1 MAIVNTQDAI
11 SVPGR
16 TLHDQVIPKMEYQGL
31 LIKAG
36 QTVRVIDTEGEQVMD
51 TITLNAHDH
60 SDHSS
65 MPWTNFL
72 NRRWRLTKGHT
83 IYSIR
88 CRPMFRIVEDT
99 VGLNYSG
106 GGFCTME
113 SNHTRYGVPHTRN
126 CGDNLA
132 NALAPFGVPRY
143 HVAES
148 GEFAIF
154 MHVGFDPDGVCE
166 IRAPASKAGDY
177 MDLEA
182 QMDVLLSL
190 SVCPQERNPCNNF
203 KAKPMRVIVFE
214 REGTKRVS

>member
-1 MAIVNTQDAI
+1 MAVSRKDAE
-11 SVPGR
+11 SVPGKVVWDR
-16 TLHDQVIPKMEYQGL
+16 LIPKMEYQGL
-31 LIKAG
+31 KITAG
-36 QTVRVIDTEGEQVMD
+36 QVVRVIDVEGEQVMD
-51 TITLNAHDH
+51 TVTLNANDPSEHA
-60 SDHSS
+60 S
-65 MPWTNFL
+65 MPWTTFL
-72 NRRWRLTKGHT
+72 NRTWRLKKGNT

-88 CRPMFRIVEDT
+88 CNPMFKIVEDT

-106 GGFCTME
+106 GGFCTAE
-113 SNHTRYGVPHTRN
+113 ANFTRYGVAHTRN

-143 HVAES
+143 YVAES

-154 MHVGFDPDGVCE
+154 MHVAFDPDGACE
-166 IRAPASKAGDY
+166 IRAPKSKAGDY

-203 KAKPMRVIVFE
+203 KAKPMRVIVYE
-214 REGTKRVS
+214 R